1 MTPLSGETALITPGS
16 ARILQLSDTHL
27 MAESGGRLVGIDTD
41 QSLAAVCRLIAGQE
55 RVDALLLTGDL
66 AGDESEK
73 AYERLCTLIEPLGI
87 PSFWLPGNH
96 DAIWQASHPLAHYFR
111 RNIGLSHWDIVMLN
125 TQQPGAVAGLLAD
138 SELLALSKAVQ
149 QAIKTDRPLLVATH
163 HPLMPVGCAWLDE
176 QNVRNASEALD
187 LLIPLGNRAV
197 VVSGHVHQDSVQAHR
212 GVQCLTAPSTCVQ
225 FAPGSAQFQVDDV
238 APGCRLLALHEDG
251 QWEADVLRVVDE
263 TFRVDLTSRGY
274 A

>member
-55 RVDALLLTGDL
+55 RIDALLLTGDL

-111 RNIGLSHWDIVMLN
+111 RNIRLSHWDIVMLN
-125 TQQPGAVAGLLAD
+125 TQQPGAVAGLLAE
-138 SELLALSKAVQ
+138 SELVALRAAVQ
-149 QAIKTDRPLLVATH
+149 QAINTDRPLLVATH

-176 QNVRNASEALD
+176 QNVCNAAEALA
-187 LLIPLGNRAV
+187 LLATLGNRAV

-212 GVQCLTAPSTCVQ
+212 GVQYLTAPSTCVQ
-225 FAPGSAQFQVDDV
+225 FAPESAQFQVDDV

-251 QWEADVLRVVDE
+251 RWEADVLRVVDE
-263 TFRVDLTSRGY
+263 AFTVDLASRGY

>member
-1 MTPLSGETALITPGS
+1 M
-16 ARILQLSDTHL
+16 
-27 MAESGGRLVGIDTD
+27 
-41 QSLAAVCRLIAGQE
+41 CRLIARKE
-55 RVDALLLTGDL
+55 PVDALLLAGDL

-73 AYERLCTLIEPLGI
+73 AYERLCSLIEPLGI

-96 DAIWQASHPLAHYFR
+96 DAIWPASHPLAHYFR
-111 RNIGLSHWDIVMLN
+111 RDIRLSHWDIVMLN
-125 TQQPGAVAGLLAD
+125 TQQPGAVAGFLAE
-138 SELLALSKAVQ
+138 SELAALRTAVQ
-149 QAIKTDRPLLVATH
+149 EAVNTDRPLLVATH

-176 QNVRNASEALD
+176 QSVRNASEALA
-187 LLIPLGNRAV
+187 LLTTLGSRAI

-225 FAPGSAQFQVDDV
+225 FAPQSSQFQVDDV

-263 TFRVDLTSRGY
+263 TFTVDLASRGY

>member
-1 MTPLSGETALITPGS
+1 MTPLSGKTALTTPGS
-16 ARILQLSDTHL
+16 ARIVQLSDTHL

-41 QSLAAVCRLIAGQE
+41 QSLAAVCRLIARQE
-55 RVDALLLTGDL
+55 PVDALLLTGDL

-96 DAIWQASHPLAHYFR
+96 DAIWPASHPLAHYFR
-111 RNIGLSHWDIVMLN
+111 RDIRLSHWDIVMLN
-125 TQQPGAVAGLLAD
+125 TQEPGAVAGLLAEP
-138 SELLALSKAVQ
+138 ELVALQTAVQ
-149 QAIKTDRPLLVATH
+149 HAIKTDRPLLVATH

-176 QNVRNASEALD
+176 QNVRNASEALE
-187 LLIPLGNRAV
+187 LLTPLGNRAV

-225 FAPGSAQFQVDDV
+225 FAPQSAHFQVDDV
-238 APGCRLLALHEDG
+238 APGCRLLVLHDDG
-251 QWEADVLRVVDE
+251 QWAADVLRVVDE
-263 TFRVDLTSRGY
+263 AFTVDLASRGY

>member
-1 MTPLSGETALITPGS
+1 MTPLSGETALTTPSS
-16 ARILQLSDTHL
+16 ARVVQLSDTHL

-41 QSLAAVCRLIAGQE
+41 QSLAAVCRLVAVQG

-66 AGDESEK
+66 AGDESETG
-73 AYERLCTLIEPLGI
+73 YERLCTLIEPLGI

-96 DAIWQASHPLAHYFR
+96 DSIWPASHPLAHYFR
-111 RNIGLSHWDIVMLN
+111 RNIRLSHWDIVMLN
-125 TQQPGAVAGLLAD
+125 TQQPGAVAGLLAE
-138 SELLALSKAVQ
+138 SELAALRAAVQ
-149 QAIKTDRPLLVATH
+149 EAIKTDRPLLVATH

-176 QNVRNASEALD
+176 QSVRNASEALA
-187 LLIPLGNRAV
+187 LLAALGSRAM

-212 GVQCLTAPSTCVQ
+212 GVQCLTGPSTCVQ
-225 FAPGSAQFQVDDV
+225 FAPASSTFQVDDV

-263 TFRVDLTSRGY
+263 TFTVDLASRGY